1 MNKNAPAHYQCLKK
15 QSLCAS
21 IGFPKNEQRQ
31 SEWIRAHINGGLI
44 FNKAVHEERK
54 SLITLDYKLS
64 PWSQLFGL
72 NKFCRGYK
80 KSNKEKSKLC
90 ET

>member
-1 MNKNAPAHYQCLKK
+1 MHQLITSAIKNKACVQVFG
-15 QSLCAS
+15 
-21 IGFPKNEQRQ
+21 IPKDEQRRQ
-31 SEWIRAHINGGLI
+31 NEWIRAHINGRLI
-44 FNKAVHEERK
+44 PNEAVHEERK

-72 NKFCRGYK
+72 NKICRGYK
-80 KSNKEKSKLC
+80 KSNKEKSKLR

>member
-1 MNKNAPAHYQCLKK
+1 MHQLITSAIKRKACVQVF
-15 QSLCAS
+15 
-21 IGFPKNEQRQ
+21 GFPKDEQRQ

-44 FNKAVHEERK
+44 PNEAVHEERK
-54 SLITLDYKLS
+54 SLITLDYKFS

-80 KSNKEKSKLC
+80 SQTRKKAKCVKNSF
-90 ET
+90 